1 MEHCTQFM
9 QGWDWDPGCFH
20 VSQASRQQHAISWP
34 YLFNLAA
41 YKSMA
46 INLDNAGQGSS
57 YPRFGEDKLRAESGP
72 ALLGLPAFLPHH
84 PSLLTQDS
92 RLSPR
97 PATSPT
103 LASLTQ
109 LPLPR
114 IFFSFLPWPSLPFP
128 CLSYNSHY
136 SQRSSMAL

>member
-1 MEHCTQFM
+1 
-9 QGWDWDPGCFH
+9 
-20 VSQASRQQHAISWP
+20 
-34 YLFNLAA
+34 
-41 YKSMA
+41 MA

-57 YPRFGEDKLRAESGP
+57 YPCFGEDKLGAESGP
-72 ALLGLPAFLPHH
+72 ALLGLPAFLPRH

-114 IFFSFLPWPSLPFP
+114 IFFSFLPWPSLPLP
-128 CLSYNSHY
+128 RLSYNSHY
-136 SQRSSMAL
+136 SQRPSMTL